1 MKKLLLPLLIVLC
14 LSGCMK
20 NTQKQDEY
28 NEDELLD
35 DSINTSTEKT
45 SDNLKNPSIDQKSDS
60 AYPIIKDNI
69 PELNDA
75 ILEMI
80 ISNYLLT
87 FSNDFSFTQDDYI
100 NFKKAFNYIIT
111 GGTYPLQ
118 PFRGKELIAPY
129 YDRESH
135 KYILPIEKM
144 NKLILEKKVDAS
156 YFTKL
161 PIVNDTYIAGS
172 SFTSIRPELYSYFNE
187 ETSSITVPAKIIDDY
202 ILSKFNTIIDH
213 SIIEEYDANSDTY
226 TYTPFVGG
234 LYSSQE
240 IDEVVFQDEIAHIT
254 FTLNEE
260 PDEELPATLY
270 DGTFIIELADG
281 EYKFLAG
288 ALIKK
293 ND

>member
-1 MKKLLLPLLIVLC
+1 MKKLLLPLFIILC

-20 NTQKQDEY
+20 YTQKQDEY
-28 NEDELLD
+28 NEGG
-35 DSINTSTEKT
+35 T
-45 SDNLKNPSIDQKSDS
+45 SDHLGNSSSEQKSDS
-60 AYPIIKDNI
+60 AYSIIKDNI
-69 PELNDA
+69 PELNDD

-80 ISNYLLT
+80 ISKYILT
-87 FSNDFSFTQDDYI
+87 FSNDFSFKQDDYI
-100 NFKKAFNYIIT
+100 NFKKAFTYIIY

-118 PFRGKELIAPY
+118 HFRTEVIAPY

-172 SFTSIRPELYSYFNE
+172 SFTSIRPELYPYFSE

-202 ILSKFNTIIDH
+202 LLSKFNTIIDH

-226 TYTPFVGG
+226 TYIPFFGG

-240 IDEVVFQDEIAHIT
+240 IDEVVFQDEIAHIK
-254 FTLNEE
+254 FTLIEE
-260 PDEELPATLY
+260 PDEEFPTFY
-270 DGTFIIELADG
+270 DGTFIIEFADG

-288 ALIKK
+288 DIIKK
-293 ND
+293 K

>member
-1 MKKLLLPLLIVLC
+1 MKKLLLPLLIILC
-14 LSGCMK
+14 FSGCMK

-45 SDNLKNPSIDQKSDS
+45 SDNLNNPSIEQKSDS
-60 AYPIIKDNI
+60 TYPIIKDNI

-75 ILEMI
+75 ILNMI

-87 FSNDFSFTQDDYI
+87 FNNDFSFTQDDYI
-100 NFKKAFNYIIT
+100 NFNKAFNYIVT

-118 PFRGKELIAPY
+118 PFRGKELIEPY
-129 YDRESH
+129 YDRESN
-135 KYILPIEKM
+135 KYILPIEQV

-156 YFTKL
+156 YFTEL
-161 PIVNDTYIAGS
+161 PIVNDTYIAGY
-172 SFTSIRPELYSYFNE
+172 SFTSIRPELYPYFNE
-187 ETSSITVPAKIIDDY
+187 ETFSITVPVKIIDDY
-202 ILSKFNTIIDH
+202 LLSTFNTIIDH

-234 LYSSQE
+234 LYVSQE

-254 FTLNEE
+254 FTLIEE
-260 PDEELPATLY
+260 PDEEFPTFY

-288 ALIKK
+288 DIIKK

>member
-1 MKKLLLPLLIVLC
+1 MNKKITLFILILAFMFLVAC
-14 LSGCMK
+14 KPTTETS
-20 NTQKQDEY
+20 
-28 NEDELLD
+28 NEDNQEVVEHESSNDMDKESTTNNLD
-35 DSINTSTEKT
+35 EP
-45 SDNLKNPSIDQKSDS
+45 L
-60 AYPIIKDNI
+60 IKDNI

-75 ILEMI
+75 ILNMI

-87 FSNDFSFTQDDYI
+87 FNNDFSFTQDDYI
-100 NFKKAFNYIIT
+100 NFNKAFNYIVT

-118 PFRGKELIAPY
+118 PFRGKELIEPY
-129 YDRESH
+129 YDRESN
-135 KYILPIEKM
+135 KYILPIEQV

-156 YFTKL
+156 YFTEL
-161 PIVNDTYIAGS
+161 PIVNDTYIAGY
-172 SFTSIRPELYSYFNE
+172 SFTSIRPELYPYFNE
-187 ETSSITVPAKIIDDY
+187 ETFSITVPAKIIDDY
-202 ILSKFNTIIDH
+202 LLSTFNTIIDH

-234 LYSSQE
+234 LYVSQE

-254 FTLNEE
+254 FTLIEE
-260 PDEELPATLY
+260 PDEEFPTFY

-288 ALIKK
+288 DIIKK

>member
-1 MKKLLLPLLIVLC
+1 MKRLLLSLLIILC
-14 LSGCMK
+14 FSGCMK

-45 SDNLKNPSIDQKSDS
+45 SDNLNNPSIEQKSDS

-75 ILEMI
+75 ILNMI

-87 FSNDFSFTQDDYI
+87 FNNDFSFTQDDYI
-100 NFKKAFNYIIT
+100 NFNKAFNYIIT

-118 PFRGKELIAPY
+118 PFRGKELIEPY
-129 YDRESH
+129 YDRESN
-135 KYILPIEKM
+135 KYILPIEQV

-156 YFTKL
+156 YFTEL
-161 PIVNDTYIAGS
+161 PIVNDTYIAGY
-172 SFTSIRPELYSYFNE
+172 SFTSIRPELYPYFNE
-187 ETSSITVPAKIIDDY
+187 ETFSITVPAKIVDDY
-202 ILSKFNTIIDH
+202 LLSTFNTLIDH
-213 SIIEEYDANSDTY
+213 SIIEEYDANNDTY

-234 LYSSQE
+234 LYVSQE

-254 FTLNEE
+254 FTLIEE
-260 PDEELPATLY
+260 PDEEFPTFY

-288 ALIKK
+288 DIMKK
-293 ND
+293 

>member
-1 MKKLLLPLLIVLC
+1 MFLVACKPTTET
-14 LSGCMK
+14 S
-20 NTQKQDEY
+20 
-28 NEDELLD
+28 NEDNQEVVEHESSNDMDKESTTNNLD
-35 DSINTSTEKT
+35 EP
-45 SDNLKNPSIDQKSDS
+45 L
-60 AYPIIKDNI
+60 IKDNI

-75 ILEMI
+75 ILNMI

-87 FSNDFSFTQDDYI
+87 FNNDFSFTQDDYI
-100 NFKKAFNYIIT
+100 NFNKAFNYIVT

-118 PFRGKELIAPY
+118 PFRGKELIEPY
-129 YDRESH
+129 YDRESN
-135 KYILPIEKM
+135 KYILPIEQV

-156 YFTKL
+156 YFTEL
-161 PIVNDTYIAGS
+161 PIVNDTYIAGY
-172 SFTSIRPELYSYFNE
+172 SFTSIRPELYPYFNE
-187 ETSSITVPAKIIDDY
+187 ETFSITVPAKIIDDY
-202 ILSKFNTIIDH
+202 LLSTFNTIIDH

-234 LYSSQE
+234 LCVSQE

-254 FTLNEE
+254 FTLIEE
-260 PDEELPATLY
+260 PDEEFPTFY

-288 ALIKK
+288 DIIKK